1 MDARKIAYEEIHLQH
16 YASEDVLTT
25 FHDKFERQ
33 HKLRTAMALTH
44 ADHEVISLFVKLA
57 NGDLVEITSDLIDY
71 EDDFVEIRGG
81 IGIPLRAIVDVGV

>member
-1 MDARKIAYEEIHLQH
+1 
-16 YASEDVLTT
+16 
-25 FHDKFERQ
+25 
-33 HKLRTAMALTH
+33 MALTH